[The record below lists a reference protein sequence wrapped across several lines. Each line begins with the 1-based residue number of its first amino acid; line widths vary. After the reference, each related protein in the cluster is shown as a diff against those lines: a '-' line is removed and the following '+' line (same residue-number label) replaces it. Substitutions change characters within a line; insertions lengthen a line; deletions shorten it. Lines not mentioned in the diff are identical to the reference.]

1 MKPKQSRTTG
11 SRKRTAPST
20 NKSSARESRG
30 TQLTAAPQEAADL
43 QARIAARAYE
53 LYEQRGCQD
62 GYALEDWLQAER
74 EIQRAEQRGRARR

>member
-11 SRKRTAPST
+11 SRKRTASST
-20 NKSSARESRG
+20 NKSSARGSRG
-30 TQLTAAPQEAADL
+30 AQLTAAPREATGL

-62 GYALEDWLQAER
+62 GYALVDWLQAER
-74 EIQRAEQRGRARR
+74 EIRDAERRGGGGR